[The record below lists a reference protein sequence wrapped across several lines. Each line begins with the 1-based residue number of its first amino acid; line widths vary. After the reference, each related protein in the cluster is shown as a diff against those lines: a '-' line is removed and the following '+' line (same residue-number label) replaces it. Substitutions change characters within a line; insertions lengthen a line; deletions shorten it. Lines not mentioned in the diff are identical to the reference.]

1 MNGGTSA
8 LKRRGCCCSDREVA
22 IPAISSGSS
31 GKADMKGGGV
41 EQLKDGTPPQNIRS
55 HGGLTDETGVVS
67 LSKEETD
74 VPRWWRLRDKIQE
87 LNLKPN

>member
-1 MNGGTSA
+1 M
-8 LKRRGCCCSDREVA
+8 KDRA
-22 IPAISSGSS
+22 
-31 GKADMKGGGV
+31 
-41 EQLKDGTPPQNIRS
+41 PPQNIRS

-87 LNLKPN
+87 LNLKPNWIWINERTERFEDELNLLDVCQERWFTVLS